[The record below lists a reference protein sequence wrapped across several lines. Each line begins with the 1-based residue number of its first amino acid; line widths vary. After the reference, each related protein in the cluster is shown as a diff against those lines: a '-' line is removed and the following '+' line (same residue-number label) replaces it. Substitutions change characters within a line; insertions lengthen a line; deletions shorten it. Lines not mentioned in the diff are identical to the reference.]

1 MAGKIIKGVSW
12 MLIAATIA
20 SVSAPYVVYGAE
32 TDTVTD
38 TDVSEQRFV
47 FQKSNF
53 KEEIQVSDG
62 KFDVVVRTEGVPEE
76 AEEQILEVRT
86 VITTGGDDS
95 QSVTYVAG
103 SSDLNTYVTEVSL
116 TDINDRVSDVLSVNT
131 VIYIS
136 ENTQSIQKNI
146 PEKSY
151 QIDTEPMESEQL
163 PEGGYSV
170 ELDSMEVQISQIS
183 GANGN
188 ESASDIV
195 PEPIQT
201 PVPTPESSSENG
213 QEEFSETTSTSEDDQ
228 KLDSEGIAEETSGV
242 NQLVADNTAVI
253 SGVDV
258 EKLNSETG
266 EFTIRIRGASATA
279 EIQRVQVPI
288 WCHEN
293 QDDLIWYDAV
303 IDGDDYVVRG
313 TLQNHGYHLG
323 IYQVNVYITD
333 QNNTRFGVGA
343 TTFQAELKY
352 DSFQVQ
358 AMDNSESEYR
368 AELTG
373 LLEYGAV
380 SEVLIAVWSENGGQD
395 DLLWYSAKKGENYSQ
410 RIDVKN
416 HKGTGIYQVHCYARL
431 KDGTMIFLQAC
442 QFEASAPK
450 IQKVAACLTDNS
462 SGEFEIVIEGAS
474 SGTGIN
480 KIQVPVWC
488 SSDQNDL
495 VWYTAEKEGSTYVV
509 RTDIANHKYHLG
521 SYKINVYITDDNGNM
536 YGVGATELNLPATY
550 KELNATPIGETQ
562 KQYGISLSG
571 LECYGAPVEIWYA
584 VWSENNGQDDLL
596 WFKTDV
602 ENQVYQKTIN
612 IADFKSVGT
621 YQVHAYLK
629 NSDGTMLF
637 LGKTAFSIAA
647 PSCDEVISS
656 ADKDTGDFQ
665 IVVQNAKATGGI
677 TYVQIP
683 VWSASDQSD
692 LVWYT
697 AEYNNGNYIVNS
709 NISRH
714 KNNMGIYQY
723 GIYVTDGNGIR
734 TGVASGILDLS
745 LEAGNLSA
753 VESISDGLYYRTEL
767 NGAHFCGQ
775 DEKVLFAVW
784 SEQGGQDDLVWYEA
798 VQEGET
804 YMVTIPIA
812 NHMTTETYFIN
823 AYVRLKD
830 GTMRGLTS
838 AEFQVQSIPK
848 EKIVI
853 SNVDGQAGTFDVAVY
868 LVRQE
873 SQIAEVLVPV
883 WNAADQ
889 SDMVWYTAQKEE
901 DGIYHVQVN
910 VQNHQLHFGKY
921 QVNAYVRDGSG
932 QLIGVT
938 SADVNLNADNYVV
951 QEQLSDAVYTITVYG
966 ANANGKTATEVR
978 FPTWSAAGNQDDLI
992 WYNGNNDGNGNF
1004 SVTIYRR
1011 NHNRDG
1017 EYITHIYV
1025 YAGSETEGLN
1035 TKVYYELSSPTEFDT
1050 YAKEVMHNII
1060 YAVETGGQIY
1070 GNARY
1075 NDFTQAYTNSS
1086 RETAITIGAGAWFA
1100 TEAKNLL
1107 NQIRQEDPATFA
1119 ALDTAGI
1126 GYDLDHADWSTYGGD
1141 GNGNPTILKG
1151 SAKAVCIQNIISSQ
1165 AGIAVQDRL
1174 VDEQMERYVNEAE
1187 ALGVTDLKARMFCA
1201 NIRHLGGYGAME
1213 WVIEVCIEDGKSLT
1227 MENLWTSMRD
1237 HTPNKG
1243 GNGVGAD
1250 KYKTRH
1256 EKVMGWLNQHIG

>member
-151 QIDTEPMESEQL
+151 QIDTEPMESEQQ
-163 PEGGYSV
+163 PEGGYRV

-188 ESASDIV
+188 ESVSNIV
-195 PEPIQT
+195 PEPTQT
-201 PVPTPESSSENG
+201 PAPTPESFSENG
-213 QEEFSETTSTSEDDQ
+213 QEESSETTSTLKDDQ
-228 KLDSEGIAEETSGV
+228 KLDSDTSGV
-242 NQLVADNTAVI
+242 DQLAADNTAVI

-266 EFTIRIRGASATA
+266 EFTIRIKGASATA
-279 EIQRVQVPI
+279 GIQRVQVPV

-293 QDDLIWYDAV
+293 QDDLVWYDAV

-313 TLQNHGYHLG
+313 SLQNHGYHLG
-323 IYQVNVYITD
+323 IYQINVYITD

-373 LLEYGAV
+373 LLEYGTV

-395 DLLWYSAKKGENYSQ
+395 DLLWYSTEKGENYSQ
-410 RIDVKN
+410 KIDVKN
-416 HKGTGIYQVHCYARL
+416 HKGTGIYQVHCYASL
-431 KDGTMIFLQAC
+431 KDGTMVFLKAQ
-442 QFEASAPK
+442 QFQVAAPK
-450 IQKVAACLTDNS
+450 IQKVTAYLTDASN
-462 SGEFEIVIEGAS
+462 GKFEIVVEGAS
-474 SGTGIN
+474 ATAGID

-488 SSDQNDL
+488 S
-495 VWYTAEKEGSTYVV
+495 A
-509 RTDIANHKYHLG
+509 
-521 SYKINVYITDDNGNM
+521 
-536 YGVGATELNLPATY
+536 
-550 KELNATPIGETQ
+550 
-562 KQYGISLSG
+562 
-571 LECYGAPVEIWYA
+571 
-584 VWSENNGQDDLL
+584 
-596 WFKTDV
+596 
-602 ENQVYQKTIN
+602 
-612 IADFKSVGT
+612 
-621 YQVHAYLK
+621 
-629 NSDGTMLF
+629 
-637 LGKTAFSIAA
+637 
-647 PSCDEVISS
+647 
-656 ADKDTGDFQ
+656 
-665 IVVQNAKATGGI
+665 
-677 TYVQIP
+677 
-683 VWSASDQSD
+683 DQSD

-697 AEYNNGNYIVNS
+697 AEKIGEKYIVRSSIAYHQYHLGTYQINVYLTDENNVQTGVGATVLDLDVSYDDLDIIAMDNQQKQYELILSNVQDFGTNSEILFAVWSAQGGQDDLNWYTAEKNGTQYSKIINVSDYNSVGTYQVHCYLKTKDGKMVYLRSSTFVVDAPSFREIQTEIDKENGNFQIILHNAESVSGIQEIQIPVWCETDQNDLIWYTAEKNGDDYVVQG
-709 NISRH
+709 NISNH
-714 KNNMGIYQY
+714 KGHLGLYQIGIY
-723 GIYVTDGNGIR
+723 ITDGNGIR
-734 TGVASGILDLS
+734 TGVASS
-745 LEAGNLSA
+745 TLEIKMGSGSFLP
-753 VESISDGLYYRTEL
+753 VEIISQGLYYRTVLKE
-767 NGAHFCGQ
+767 AFFAGQ
-775 DEKVLFAVW
+775 DEKVMFAVW
-784 SEQGGQDDLVWYEA
+784 SDQNGQDDLAWYTA
-798 VQEGET
+798 DRTAEG
-804 YMVTIPIA
+804 YIVNIPIA
-812 NHMTTETYFIN
+812 NHMTLGTYYVD
-823 AYVRLKD
+823 AYVYFKD
-830 GTMRGLTS
+830 GSMTGLTS
-838 AEFQVQSIPK
+838 VTFDVKALPE
-848 EKIVI
+848 EKILV
-853 SNVDGQAGTFDVAVY
+853 SNVDGQTGTFDVAVY

-883 WNAADQ
+883 WSAADQ
-889 SDMVWYTAQKEE
+889 SDLVWYTAKKEE

-966 ANANGKTATEVR
+966 ANANGKTATEIR